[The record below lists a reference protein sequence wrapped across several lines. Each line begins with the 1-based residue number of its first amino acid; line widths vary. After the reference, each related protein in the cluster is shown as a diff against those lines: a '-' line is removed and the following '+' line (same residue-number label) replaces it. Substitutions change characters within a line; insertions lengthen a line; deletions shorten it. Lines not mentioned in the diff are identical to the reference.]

1 MPIISYCL
9 LKKFVSDRLQSGR
22 ALDWRSRVRI
32 PVQGSKAFEVIGIF
46 HVLFKVHAVDFFLSC
61 LKLLIFEFLLYLSI
75 NKNTKT
81 KMFA

>member
-1 MPIISYCL
+1 MFGS
-9 LKKFVSDRLQSGR
+9 QSRGPR
-22 ALDWRSRVRI
+22 RMY
-32 PVQGSKAFEVIGIF
+32 EVIGIF
-46 HVLFKVHAVDFFLSC
+46 HVLFKVHAADFFLSC